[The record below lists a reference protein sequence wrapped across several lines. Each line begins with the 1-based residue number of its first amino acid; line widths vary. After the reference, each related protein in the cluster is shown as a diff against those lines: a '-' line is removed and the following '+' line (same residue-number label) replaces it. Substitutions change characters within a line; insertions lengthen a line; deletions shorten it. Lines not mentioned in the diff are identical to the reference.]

1 MLTLKSVQAGY
12 GRLPVLKGISL
23 HVRAGEVVTLIGG
36 NGAGKTTT
44 LRTISGLLP
53 PRKGAIEFAGHD
65 LTRMPPERIVTLG
78 LALVPEGRRVFR
90 TLSVTANLE
99 LGAYHRRDKGAVR
112 RDLEEIRE
120 RFPILKERAH
130 QAAGTLSGGEQQI
143 LAIGR
148 ALMARPRLLML
159 DEPSMGLAPR
169 MVTQVYA
176 YPGGTEGPGHHH
188 PAGGTERPGGFKGGR
203 PGLRAGDRPHHP
215 GRHRRG
221 FARRPGSAA
230 GLFGQG
236 ISGSMGI
243 KEGEKG
249 KRRKGKKGEKLSVAQ
264 ASWPVKTMSLVLTRS
279 QVATWERGEKIMTEK
294 SKTKTRYGDIMIF
307 IAFPFRLFPFS
318 PFPPRFLPCL
328 KSTA

>member
-53 PRKGAIEFAGHD
+53 PRQGAIEFTGRD
-65 LTRMPPERIVTLG
+65 LTRMSPERIVTLG

-90 TLSVTANLE
+90 TLSVNANLE
-99 LGAYHRRDKGAVR
+99 LGAYHRRDKSEVR

-169 MVTQVYA
+169 MVTQVYDILA
-176 YPGGTEGPGHHH
+176 ELKAAGTTILLVEQNARAALKVADRGYVLE
-188 PAGGTERPGGFKGGR
+188 TGR
-203 PGLRAGDRPHHP
+203 IILDGAAGDLRDDPEVQRAYL
-215 GRHRRG
+215 G
-221 FARRPGSAA
+221 
-230 GLFGQG
+230 
-236 ISGSMGI
+236 
-243 KEGEKG
+243 KG
-249 KRRKGKKGEKLSVAQ
+249 YREV
-264 ASWPVKTMSLVLTRS
+264 
-279 QVATWERGEKIMTEK
+279 WE
-294 SKTKTRYGDIMIF
+294 
-307 IAFPFRLFPFS
+307 
-318 PFPPRFLPCL
+318 
-328 KSTA
+328 

>member
-53 PRKGAIEFAGHD
+53 PRKGAIEFAGQD
-65 LTRMPPERIVTLG
+65 LTRMPAERMVTLG

-99 LGAYHRRDKGAVR
+99 LGAFHRRDKGAVR
-112 RDLEEIRE
+112 RDLEDIRE

-148 ALMARPRLLML
+148 ALMARPKLLLL
-159 DEPSMGLAPR
+159 DEPSLGLAPLVIR
-169 MVTQVYA
+169 EIFATIQ
-176 YPGGTEGPGHHH
+176 
-188 PAGGTERPGGFKGGR
+188 
-203 PGLRAGDRPHHP
+203 GLREQGLTVVLVEQNARLALSMADR
-215 GRHRRG
+215 GYV
-221 FARRPGSAA
+221 
-230 GLFGQG
+230 L
-236 ISGSMGI
+236 
-243 KEGEKG
+243 EGG
-249 KRRKGKKGEKLSVAQ
+249 V
-264 ASWPVKTMSLVLTRS
+264 VVLTGTGKELL
-279 QVATWERGEKIMTEK
+279 ADERVRRAYLGGHDPRLTQA
-294 SKTKTRYGDIMIF
+294 KT
-307 IAFPFRLFPFS
+307 
-318 PFPPRFLPCL
+318 
-328 KSTA
+328 

>member
-53 PRKGAIEFAGHD
+53 AQKGSIHFAGQD
-65 LTRMPPERIVTLG
+65 LTRLPPERIVTLG

-99 LGAYHRRDKGAVR
+99 LGAYHRPDKGRAR
-112 RDLEEIRE
+112 QDLEELRR
-120 RFPILKERAH
+120 RFPILGERAH

-169 MVTQVYA
+169 MVTQVYEILA
-176 YPGGTEGPGHHH
+176 GAQEVRHHH
-188 PAGGTERPGGFKGGR
+188 PAGGAERPGRPEGGG
-203 PGLRAGDRPHHP
+203 PGLRAGDRAHHP
-215 GRHRRG
+215 GRLR
-221 FARRPGSAA
+221 RRPAGRPRSAA
-230 GLFGQG
+230 GLSGQG
-236 ISGSMGI
+236 
-243 KEGEKG
+243 
-249 KRRKGKKGEKLSVAQ
+249 L
-264 ASWPVKTMSLVLTRS
+264 
-279 QVATWERGEKIMTEK
+279 
-294 SKTKTRYGDIMIF
+294 
-307 IAFPFRLFPFS
+307 
-318 PFPPRFLPCL
+318 
-328 KSTA
+328 

>member
-23 HVRAGEVVTLIGG
+23 HVRSGEVVTLIGG

-53 PRKGAIEFAGHD
+53 PRKGAVEFAGQD
-65 LTRMPPERIVTLG
+65 LTRLPPERIVTLG

-99 LGAYHRRDKGAVR
+99 LGAYHRRDKSEVR
-112 RDLEEIRE
+112 RDLEEIRQ

-169 MVTQVYA
+169 MVTQVYHILAELKAQGTTILLVEQNARAALKVADRGYVLETGRIILDGAAADLRDDPEVQRA
-176 YPGGTEGPGHHH
+176 YLG
-188 PAGGTERPGGFKGGR
+188 KGY
-203 PGLRAGDRPHHP
+203 
-215 GRHRRG
+215 
-221 FARRPGSAA
+221 
-230 GLFGQG
+230 Q
-236 ISGSMGI
+236 
-243 KEGEKG
+243 E
-249 KRRKGKKGEKLSVAQ
+249 V
-264 ASWPVKTMSLVLTRS
+264 
-279 QVATWERGEKIMTEK
+279 WE
-294 SKTKTRYGDIMIF
+294 
-307 IAFPFRLFPFS
+307 
-318 PFPPRFLPCL
+318 
-328 KSTA
+328 